1 MDLVA
6 HRVGHL
12 CHQADDGQLRTYAQ
26 RFGALDVLD
35 RVVDA
40 IGQGRVDARLEADLD
55 ALDDA
60 FARHGVDGLT
70 TGNRG
75 YETWRGSG
83 HRTITAWQCPQQGA
97 CPRRVPVDDGDP
109 PVCGLT
115 GQAFTE
121 LRIDL

>member
-6 HRVGHL
+6 HRVGRL
-12 CHQADDGQLRTYAQ
+12 CHQATGGQLRTYAQ
-26 RFGALDVLD
+26 QFGALDVLD
-35 RVVDA
+35 RIVDA
-40 IGQGRVDARLEADLD
+40 IGRGRIDARLEADLD
-55 ALDDA
+55 ALDGA

-70 TGNRG
+70 TGSRG

-83 HRTITAWQCPQQGA
+83 HRSFTAWACPQRWS
-97 CPRRVPVDDGDP
+97 CPRRVQLDDGDP

-115 GQAFTE
+115 GRSFTE